1 VTILKKRKLFLISII
16 TLFSS
21 VLSGCWNIK
30 EVQDTYYVAALGMDY
45 KDGKYIAYAQLL
57 DFSNVA
63 RLEGARP
70 DKQPPVWIGRGE
82 GITMTEA
89 LNQLYKDAQQRL
101 FWGHVSTLILSNK
114 LLEQDIKT
122 SIDFINRYREIRYN
136 ILLYA
141 TKESIEDVFKT
152 KSFFTLSGLSTILHE
167 PREGYKQ
174 RSYIQPIQ
182 FFQFIRDSDPVG
194 QTAYIPSIKISTEN
208 WKEEDNKAPL
218 LRNDGAFFVRNKH
231 LQGWLSESDLNGLR
245 WMDEKTVRSPL
256 WIVEDDQPIVSIVLE
271 KPKIKITPVIH
282 NEQVIYNIN
291 IVVQAGINEKLKEIS
306 ENKLIANTEKIIR
319 DEILKTFEKGVE
331 INSDVYKLGEILY
344 RENPQKWNKEIK
356 EKRFFLNKDS
366 IEQINIQVNLVNSG
380 KLKYQDGHY

>member
-1 VTILKKRKLFLISII
+1 
-16 TLFSS
+16 
-21 VLSGCWNIK
+21 
-30 EVQDTYYVAALGMDY
+30 MDY

-114 LLEQDIKT
+114 LLKQDIKT

-331 INSDVYKLGEILY
+331 INSDVNKLGEILY

>member
-1 VTILKKRKLFLISII
+1 MTTLKLRKLILINIIFLS
-16 TLFSS
+16 SS

-30 EVQDTYYVAALGMDY
+30 EIQDIYYVAALGIDF
-45 KDGKYIAYAQLL
+45 KDGQYIAYAQLL

-63 RLEGARP
+63 KLEGARP

-89 LNQLYKDAQQRL
+89 LNQLYKDAQQSL

-141 TKESIEDVFKT
+141 TKEPIEDVLKT

-167 PREGYKQ
+167 PIESYKQ
-174 RSYIQPIQ
+174 RSFIQPIQ

-208 WKEEDNKAPL
+208 WKEEDKKAPL
-218 LRNDGAFFVRNKH
+218 LRNDGAFFVRNNH
-231 LQGWLSESDLNGLR
+231 VQGWLSESDLNGLR
-245 WMDEKTVRSPL
+245 WMDEKTVRSPI
-256 WIVEDDQPIVSIVLE
+256 WIVEDNQPIVSIVIE
-271 KPKIKITPVIH
+271 NPKVKITSV
-282 NEQVIYNIN
+282 NNKEQALFNIEV
-291 IVVQAGINEKLKEIS
+291 VVQAGINEKLKEIS
-306 ENKLIANTEKIIR
+306 DKELIRDTEEIIK

-331 INSDVYKLGEILY
+331 INSDVYKLGKKLY
-344 RENPQKWNKEIK
+344 RQNPEKWKKEIK
-356 EKRFFLNKDS
+356 DRSFFLNKDS
-366 IEQINIQVNLVNSG
+366 IKHVTIQVNLVNSG
-380 KLKYQDGHY
+380 KLKYQDGH